1 MFKSIPYSIN
11 VARFSHSRLPAN
23 LDECGDE
30 VKEPANETKTCMRRL
45 ASGIVG
51 EEDCLVLDIAT
62 SSVIYN
68 QPAPVVAYIGGDDAE
83 MAPTSEQA
91 YKHGVVFVNIQ
102 VRQGILGYLS
112 HSSLSST
119 EKPPTS
125 GNYAL
130 GDLITAL
137 KWIQMNIR
145 HFGGDPDK
153 VRVDHGKFQNF

>member
-1 MFKSIPYSIN
+1 
-11 VARFSHSRLPAN
+11 
-23 LDECGDE
+23 
-30 VKEPANETKTCMRRL
+30 MRKYL
-45 ASGIVG
+45 LS
-51 EEDCLVLDIAT
+51 
-62 SSVIYN
+62 Y
-68 QPAPVVAYIGGDDAE
+68 
-83 MAPTSEQA
+83 
-91 YKHGVVFVNIQ
+91 VNNPCIQ

-153 VRVDHGKFQNF
+153 VRVDHEIFQNFWDFNFEKNQTRMKDVINCQLH